1 MKVVNTK
8 GLKGKANGKSAG
20 VQGTAD
26 AAVLK
31 FLNEQYPADS
41 GKKLEIKH
49 LWESYY
55 RLNYWDRW
63 LHIGKIEAKHCS
75 AVVPYRSDVTRIISV
90 RRSRTEEAALYE
102 S

>member
-8 GLKGKANGKSAG
+8 GHKGKASGDSTG
-20 VQGTAD
+20 VQGAAD
-26 AAVLK
+26 TAVLK

-55 RLNYWDRW
+55 RLNYWADMERTK
-63 LHIGKIEAKHCS
+63 GNGTG
-75 AVVPYRSDVTRIISV
+75 RRIV
-90 RRSRTEEAALYE
+90 ESRFVKATCDAQGNCQVDEKK
-102 S
+102 